1 MELAVRASGTGR
13 ILYLTILREK
23 ERGAQVMQLDLA
35 SGGDASCAARA
46 EKYVTESRF
55 YSEAEHLRGR
65 EWNYDYG

>member
-1 MELAVRASGTGR
+1 
-13 ILYLTILREK
+13 
-23 ERGAQVMQLDLA
+23 MQLDLA